1 MDGSTEVNLSS
12 KCRAWLLVHMGRE
25 LQPFGDINSQAVRL
39 LQDHNLVGNN
49 LSLVRAID
57 SYRNKCWA
65 TELIWIPRAANKPAD
80 SLAKCVDSLHP
91 AISILEEPP
100 DFLLPL
106 LAADTSVSPS

>member
-1 MDGSTEVNLSS
+1 MLNS
-12 KCRAWLLVHMGRE
+12 KRFVYMRIERFVQSDCLE
-25 LQPFGDINSQAVRL
+25 AVRL
-39 LQDHNLVGNN
+39 LQDHNMVGNN

-65 TELIWIPRAANKPAD
+65 TELIWILCAANKSVD
-80 SLAKCVDSLHP
+80 SLVKCVDSLHP
-91 AISILEEPP
+91 VISILEEPP